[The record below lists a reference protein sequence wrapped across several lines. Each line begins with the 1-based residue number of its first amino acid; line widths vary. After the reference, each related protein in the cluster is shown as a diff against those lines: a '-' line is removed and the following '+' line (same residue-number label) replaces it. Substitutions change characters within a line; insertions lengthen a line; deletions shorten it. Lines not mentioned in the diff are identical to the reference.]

1 MKKKHYLYI
10 LPAAMLAFAA
20 CNQEQDYGEKANG
33 SVAVRIKAG
42 IEDFQKQTRCFP
54 TGDFTAQAL
63 FSTGDQ
69 LYVSD

>member
-42 IEDFQKQTRCFP
+42 M
-54 TGDFTAQAL
+54 
-63 FSTGDQ
+63 
-69 LYVSD
+69 